1 MAVFEQQTPK
11 KAPNSAI
18 GLTYWLKTNLFSNT
32 INSVLTLFALY
43 LLYLIVPAIANW
55 ILFDAT
61 FASVSNEQCGRE
73 GACWR
78 YIIEKIDLFIYGF
91 YPPES
96 YWRIQWVLIL
106 ALAFVW
112 IAKSLKQ
119 HQYRLKIISV
129 LIIIYPIIAFFL
141 LYGGL
146 GLEIVETH
154 KWGGLMLTVVVATV
168 GIVASFPI
176 GVLLALGRQSK
187 MPVIRLLSVI
197 YIEFIR
203 GVPLITILFMASVM
217 LPLFFHEG
225 MNVDKLL
232 RALIGITMFQS
243 TYIAEIIR
251 GGLQAVPKGQYE
263 AADATGLNFLQKTAL
278 IILPQ
283 ALKISIPN
291 IVGSFI
297 ALFKDTTL
305 LLIIGL
311 LDILSM
317 VHLSTSDENWLG
329 RSTEG
334 FVFVMIVMWIILYA
348 MSRYS
353 KVLELRYSTEHKN

>member
-11 KAPNSAI
+11 KAPNSEI
-18 GLTYWLKTNLFSNT
+18 GLTYWLKTSLFSNT

-78 YIIEKIDLFIYGF
+78 YVIEKIDLFIYGF

-96 YWRIQWVLIL
+96 YWRVQWVLIL
-106 ALAFVW
+106 ALAFVG

-119 HQYRLKIISV
+119 HRYRLKIIST

-146 GLEIVETH
+146 SLEIVETH

-176 GVLLALGRQSK
+176 GILLALGRQSK

-225 MNVDKLL
+225 MSVDKLL

-251 GGLQAVPKGQYE
+251 GGLQAVPRGQYE

-334 FVFVMIVMWIILYA
+334 FVFVMIVMWIILYS

-353 KVLELRYSTEHKN
+353 KALELKYSTEHKN